1 MDNSMACTLEFIL
14 GRAGAGKTQALF
26 ERIKAVKETGTAAE
40 CIVIVPEQATF
51 ETEARLSDVLGGGLF
66 GVTVTSWK
74 PLARRVLDLIGEKR
88 AFLSA
93 QGRLMLIRRCTDACQ
108 RDLTI
113 FRRSSE
119 SRGFPAECDSLIAR
133 FKRCS
138 MSAEDVSAAA
148 DRIGAGSPL
157 YDKLK
162 DIALIYSD
170 LEERCRG
177 RYIDSE
183 DMIRDMISRIGESFI
198 NGAYVF
204 IDGGDTMHEHSYPA
218 FRAMLSHAAGVTAAL
233 TVGEG
238 AIFRPEINAFER
250 LKTIADEEGVP
261 YLVTRLNG
269 SMLSASPAIRHM
281 ERELFSFPSAKFEG
295 EPEGLS
301 IAFYSNRTD
310 ETAAAAE
317 KIRAAAMNGMRFRDM
332 AVIVSDLKGYAPVIA
347 RIFGAYG
354 IPYFTDA
361 GTSLASHPVAL
372 LILSALRAAE
382 RGFDAANVLSAV
394 KSGFMD
400 VSPEE
405 AEIFENYL
413 LSKGFFGSRLT
424 EAFTDEGAPEDIRLR
439 VMEPLIRFKEALMNG
454 SCESRTRAIHSLLSD
469 LDLYGKQSELC
480 ARLHEE
486 GRFREEEENA
496 QVINTVLEVLDQLYV
511 IMGSENIGLKRYIS
525 VVKEGFA
532 AHEINAIP
540 TTIDQVLVG
549 SVERTRSKEVRL
561 IIVLGMNEG
570 LFPRMRTD
578 DGVIDDAD
586 LKKLNDLG
594 YELWQNTKSLSDGD
608 SFAVY
613 SALSKA
619 KEEIVFSYPT
629 SIAGAG
635 AMDSPAL
642 PCRIIGNLKE
652 VFPLIPVTD
661 GSLLPPPLGNEELA
675 YRTLGRRMRRMI
687 DTGIKDGET
696 ALLAAHF
703 SVRDEYRGAFKTMT
717 DEAFGFGE
725 VKPLGKAL
733 AGKLYGRSLYGS
745 ASRLEA
751 FNGCPFRHFIQFGLK
766 AKERKERRQKNTDLG
781 SFYHDVLDAYV
792 KYVADNGL
800 DWLGID
806 DEKTFAI
813 LREIVPPIMNSEKG
827 YLLMD
832 TARQRARLPGVIET
846 VQYTCCAVTRH
857 IARGS
862 FRPAGSEISFGKPD
876 SVFPPL
882 RINAGDAS
890 FFISGVVD
898 RLDSADGGMSRIVD
912 YKLGGKDFS
921 FAELNAGLQLQLPL
935 YAAAVG
941 AADTVGMYYMP
952 ITDVPSTSGDGGEAV
967 KELSEKLLEKF
978 RLNGLSLRDASV
990 LKATEEF
997 DGASS
1002 VVKVKYDTKGVP
1014 VGTGLVDEDE
1024 LGEVISFAKRMA
1036 GRTLERIFEGDA
1048 AISPARVLGKSRTA
1062 CSICPYGDI
1071 CRFDPD
1077 LSSGG
1082 FRDIYPMS
1090 ADSYFGRN

>member
-1 MDNSMACTLEFIL
+1 M
-14 GRAGAGKTQALF
+14 
-26 ERIKAVKETGTAAE
+26 
-40 CIVIVPEQATF
+40 
-51 ETEARLSDVLGGGLF
+51 
-66 GVTVTSWK
+66 
-74 PLARRVLDLIGEKR
+74 
-88 AFLSA
+88 
-93 QGRLMLIRRCTDACQ
+93 
-108 RDLTI
+108 
-113 FRRSSE
+113 
-119 SRGFPAECDSLIAR
+119 
-133 FKRCS
+133 
-138 MSAEDVSAAA
+138 
-148 DRIGAGSPL
+148 
-157 YDKLK
+157 
-162 DIALIYSD
+162 
-170 LEERCRG
+170 
-177 RYIDSE
+177 
-183 DMIRDMISRIGESFI
+183 
-198 NGAYVF
+198 
-204 IDGGDTMHEHSYPA
+204 
-218 FRAMLSHAAGVTAAL
+218 
-233 TVGEG
+233 
-238 AIFRPEINAFER
+238 
-250 LKTIADEEGVP
+250 
-261 YLVTRLNG
+261 
-269 SMLSASPAIRHM
+269 
-281 ERELFSFPSAKFEG
+281 
-295 EPEGLS
+295 
-301 IAFYSNRTD
+301 
-310 ETAAAAE
+310 
-317 KIRAAAMNGMRFRDM
+317 
-332 AVIVSDLKGYAPVIA
+332 
-347 RIFGAYG
+347 
-354 IPYFTDA
+354 
-361 GTSLASHPVAL
+361 
-372 LILSALRAAE
+372 
-382 RGFDAANVLSAV
+382 
-394 KSGFMD
+394 
-400 VSPEE
+400 
-405 AEIFENYL
+405 
-413 LSKGFFGSRLT
+413 
-424 EAFTDEGAPEDIRLR
+424 
-439 VMEPLIRFKEALMNG
+439 
-454 SCESRTRAIHSLLSD
+454 
-469 LDLYGKQSELC
+469 
-480 ARLHEE
+480 
-486 GRFREEEENA
+486 
-496 QVINTVLEVLDQLYV
+496 
-511 IMGSENIGLKRYIS
+511 
-525 VVKEGFA
+525 
-532 AHEINAIP
+532 
-540 TTIDQVLVG
+540 
-549 SVERTRSKEVRL
+549 
-561 IIVLGMNEG
+561 
-570 LFPRMRTD
+570 
-578 DGVIDDAD
+578 
-586 LKKLNDLG
+586 
-594 YELWQNTKSLSDGD
+594 
-608 SFAVY
+608 
-613 SALSKA
+613 
-619 KEEIVFSYPT
+619 
-629 SIAGAG
+629 
-635 AMDSPAL
+635 
-642 PCRIIGNLKE
+642 
-652 VFPLIPVTD
+652 TD

-687 DTGIKDGET
+687 DTGIKDEET

-1048 AISPARVLGKSRTA
+1048 AISPARVLGKNRTA